1 MLQCN
6 ATGAHAG
13 VHEVYDSSAR
23 PDALAV
29 CSSFAASG
37 VVVRVFD
44 RAHGSH
50 LLHAAVMRLHS
61 ADAAAL
67 FDIQFRWEHLSQHM
81 WDMQPQLLLLSI
93 S

>member
-1 MLQCN
+1 MLQCE
-6 ATGAHAG
+6 APGALAG
-13 VHEVYDSSAR
+13 VHEVYDSYAR

-50 LLHAAVMRLHS
+50 LLHGIVVRLHS

-67 FDIQFRWEHLSQHM
+67 FDMQFR
-81 WDMQPQLLLLSI
+81 
-93 S
+93 